1 MRPGGLVVGD
11 DYDRPDAWWNDGV
24 TKAVT
29 EFVQTEAVTVEAIHN
44 HQYVLRK
51 GTAG

>member
-1 MRPGGLVVGD
+1 MVGD

-29 EFVQTEAVTVEAIHN
+29 EFTKTEAVMVEAIHN

-51 GTAG
+51 VAAG